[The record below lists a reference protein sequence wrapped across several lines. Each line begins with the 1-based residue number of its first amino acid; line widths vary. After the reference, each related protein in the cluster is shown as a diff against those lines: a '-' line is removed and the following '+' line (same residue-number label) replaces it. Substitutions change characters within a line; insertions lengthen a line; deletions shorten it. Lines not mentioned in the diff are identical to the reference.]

1 MKTFTLVILILK
13 NVQRPKRQPLENG
26 NLMTAEKDH
35 LKYQHKKK
43 QILQQMK
50 NGI

>member
-26 NLMTAEKDH
+26 NLMTAPPPLFFAKTLFV
-35 LKYQHKKK
+35 LK
-43 QILQQMK
+43 
-50 NGI
+50 